1 MSLERNRSN
10 FRLWKEYAVLKC
22 IINSSETTQ
31 LNSKETL
38 KIFNTLLNTSFSST
52 NVDVNA
58 CIDIYGLCVDY
69 ALIELG
75 IFYREFDLIT
85 GKSPKEAQACLSF
98 REDFLMKNFNFKNKI
113 KDLPGLKQ
121 TLSELLAN
129 KCLGKGKRFVFRK
142 SGG

>member
-1 MSLERNRSN
+1 M
-10 FRLWKEYAVLKC
+10 WKEYAILKC
-22 IINSSETTQ
+22 ILNSNEATQ

-58 CIDIYGLCVDY
+58 CLDIYGLCVDY

-75 IFYREFDLIT
+75 IFFREFDLNT
-85 GKSPKEAQACLSF
+85 GKSGKEAQACLSF
-98 REDFLMKNFNFKNKI
+98 REDYLIKITNFKSRI

-121 TLSELLAN
+121 TLSEIFAN
-129 KCLGKGKRFVFRK
+129 KCLGKGIIFKNLI
-142 SGG
+142 